1 MEQDYHMIN
10 EDILFKTAGK
20 KKKEKK
26 NTAKE
31 NAIQQEV
38 LFLAMVSSLTLYG
51 LLTLLTLEQ

>member
-1 MEQDYHMIN
+1 MIN